1 MNQDS
6 VFSSFAGAAV
16 LDTTPTVIRSMLSR
30 VTEEELAWRPNA
42 ERWSIAMVLAHLADA
57 ETNGFQSRFRAIAA
71 QDEPFLAKY
80 DQHTLFQHQSEF
92 DGWKAL
98 ENFARERAETIDLL
112 RSLPATVIERR
123 GRHEELAQGISF
135 GELLN
140 GFAFHDLGHVRQI
153 AELYRAR
160 AFYPEMGALR
170 GYYQIHP

>member
-6 VFSSFAGAAV
+6 VFSSFAGASV

-80 DQHTLFQHQSEF
+80 DQHALFQRQSQF

-98 ENFARERAETIDLL
+98 ETFALERAVTIDLL
-112 RSLPATVIERR
+112 RSLPAAVIERC
-123 GRHEELAQGISF
+123 GRHEELGQGISF

-140 GFAFHDLGHVRQI
+140 EFAFHDLGHIRQI
-153 AELYRAR
+153 AELYRAK
-160 AFYPEMGALR
+160 AFYPEMGAFR